1 MKKRKVLYIII
12 FLVIVLI
19 AGFFVKKYLDSN
31 ALQAQ
36 TDQLDTPSGTKIDD
50 NSEDNSNNDLS
61 DLKIKGYILSVN
73 DGDVDLEQLMKKVN
87 LQDKKPVYSQL
98 SSSYNS
104 ATIIETNQKIGPIY
118 LVDCKY
124 NKQKN
129 TYSINKNSKQLVT
142 EFIQNCDALVFL
154 HSVDSDIAKKAILVE
169 VGSKNYYYP
178 LTTNSLDDLSGE
190 SLKEIN

>member
-1 MKKRKVLYIII
+1 MKKRKILYIII

-87 LQDKKPVYSQL
+87 LQNKKPVYSQL

>member
-1 MKKRKVLYIII
+1 MKKRKILYIII

-169 VGSKNYYYP
+169 VGNKNYYYP

>member
-1 MKKRKVLYIII
+1 MKKRKILYIII

-73 DGDVDLEQLMKKVN
+73 DGDVDLEQLMKKLN

>member
-73 DGDVDLEQLMKKVN
+73 DGDVDLEQLMKKLN